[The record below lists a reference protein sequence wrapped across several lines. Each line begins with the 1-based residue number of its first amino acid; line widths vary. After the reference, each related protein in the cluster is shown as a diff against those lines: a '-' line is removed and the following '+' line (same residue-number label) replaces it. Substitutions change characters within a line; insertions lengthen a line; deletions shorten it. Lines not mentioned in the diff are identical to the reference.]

1 MITALEYQERICS
14 ELSRARF
21 FNFVHINIQDMT
33 DEQRVE
39 IIEKQ
44 RYKLHEAIDYFFE
57 FLEQP
62 EKRER
67 RRWWLDNKLDKIAV
81 SGDL

>member
-1 MITALEYQERICS
+1 MITALEYQEKICC

-67 RRWWLDNKLDKIAV
+67 RRWWLDGKLDKIGLC
-81 SGDL
+81 GDL